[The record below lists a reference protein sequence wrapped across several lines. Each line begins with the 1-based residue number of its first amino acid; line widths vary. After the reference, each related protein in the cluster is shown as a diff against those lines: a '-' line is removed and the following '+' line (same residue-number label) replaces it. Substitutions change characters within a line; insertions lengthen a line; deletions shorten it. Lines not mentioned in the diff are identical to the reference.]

1 MGENKNNNQGEK
13 KTENNLFAIYQ
24 AYKREVLKL
33 YLRMKTTS
41 KNPAVIC

>member
-1 MGENKNNNQGEK
+1 MGERKKPG

-24 AYKREVLKL
+24 AYKRGVLKL

-41 KNPAVIC
+41 NQQSFANKS